1 MLKREIFIGLLIAVF
16 SLGLIGVALADDAG
30 HDNFDPTASV
40 YIEQDTMATA
50 EFTQPTAIEL
60 EHGNLDV
67 RSRTIDSAPLVCVD
81 DRVQEP
87 DLIASND
94 CTDLFDDLYRG

>member
-16 SLGLIGVALADDAG
+16 SLGLIGIALADHSG
-30 HDNFDPTASV
+30 HDSFDPTASV
-40 YIEQDTMATA
+40 YIEQDTMAAA

-60 EHGNLDV
+60 EHGNLDIRREV
-67 RSRTIDSAPLVCVD
+67 RGSDPLVCAD